1 MDLSPPLPQRDG
13 MEGYGWTLYDTRT
26 GGSQTIHDSV
36 LHLDLTTEFF
46 KSDDGLSWSAR
57 VKGVPRADAPASPK
71 TALIFHA
78 ALENAETLPADKT
91 LKCTND
97 ASTGADE
104 SVKCTGAV
112 PELGSVDLHQIG
124 DAQNKIIQGPAVKS
138 VSMAEDKIWQA
149 KAVFSDV
156 LKATEGDSLVVN
168 EPGEGNMH
176 FSQLVLEGPF
186 SITFAFR
193 SNTGTF
199 LPSDAID
206 NLGNQLNTS
215 FAAILDKVFP
225 RTAPYEGDAYEDFT
239 RSLISNLLGGM
250 GFFHGDEKVDET
262 HAPEYEEL
270 DLNFWEKAAE
280 KWLNLMDEDGWI
292 GREQI
297 LGLEARSKVP
307 TEFQTQYP
315 HYANPPTLSLLLT
328 NIISKVTKKTPYNG
342 HSSKYT
348 TSSQDAQSLV
358 KELLPL
364 FDRHYNW
371 FRRTQAGNLTA
382 YSRPGGV
389 NSEAYRWKG
398 RYPGHTLT
406 SGLDDY
412 PRAEPPHPGELHV
425 DALAWVGASARALQ
439 QAAEFLG
446 EDSSVYKGQLDAVL
460 QNLDVIHWN
469 TEQSAYCD
477 STIGGDGQ
485 FQHVSVLDLI
495 SDSQKVLSPFGLRSL
510 SAADEKYGT
519 EEDYWRGAVWM
530 PLNVLAVLRLHG
542 MGSTTSEGKRANALA
557 AKLRK
562 RLVNTVYDSWKS
574 TGFVWEQ
581 YNDKTGAGQRSRA
594 FTGWTACIILLMGL
608 EDAAPSMADSDA
620 PEACRRFGGRC
631 RSWYLERTRQVEG
644 YEVIDLDDLHESDT
658 EERSR

>member
-1 MDLSPPLPQRDG
+1 MAGLVVS
-13 MEGYGWTLYDTRT
+13 TLI
-26 GGSQTIHDSV
+26 GV
-36 LHLDLTTEFF
+36 HLQISLEAWRIISL
-46 KSDDGLSWSAR
+46 KPNILIWSAA
-57 VKGVPRADAPASPK
+57 G
-71 TALIFHA
+71 
-78 ALENAETLPADKT
+78 
-91 LKCTND
+91 
-97 ASTGADE
+97 
-104 SVKCTGAV
+104 
-112 PELGSVDLHQIG
+112 
-124 DAQNKIIQGPAVKS
+124 
-138 VSMAEDKIWQA
+138 
-149 KAVFSDV
+149 
-156 LKATEGDSLVVN
+156 
-168 EPGEGNMH
+168 
-176 FSQLVLEGPF
+176 
-186 SITFAFR
+186 
-193 SNTGTF
+193 
-199 LPSDAID
+199 
-206 NLGNQLNTS
+206 
-215 FAAILDKVFP
+215 
-225 RTAPYEGDAYEDFT
+225 
-239 RSLISNLLGGM
+239 
-250 GFFHGDEKVDET
+250 
-262 HAPEYEEL
+262 
-270 DLNFWEKAAE
+270 
-280 KWLNLMDEDGWI
+280 
-292 GREQI
+292 EQI
-297 LGLEARSKVP
+297 LGPEARSKVP

-446 EDSSVYKGQLDAVL
+446 EDSSVYEGQLDAVL

-485 FQHVSVLDLI
+485 FQHVCHLGYMSLMPLLLGHMNETHPRLPAVLDLI

-510 SAADEKYGT
+510 SAADENYGT

-594 FTGWTACIILLMGL
+594 FTGWTACVILLMGL

-620 PEACRRFGGRC
+620 PGVFSNWSIPTLSIFVLIVGLVLFRRRVTEACRRFGGRC

>member
-1 MDLSPPLPQRDG
+1 MPLKPNI
-13 MEGYGWTLYDTRT
+13 L
-26 GGSQTIHDSV
+26 I
-36 LHLDLTTEFF
+36 
-46 KSDDGLSWSAR
+46 WSAA
-57 VKGVPRADAPASPK
+57 G
-71 TALIFHA
+71 
-78 ALENAETLPADKT
+78 
-91 LKCTND
+91 
-97 ASTGADE
+97 
-104 SVKCTGAV
+104 
-112 PELGSVDLHQIG
+112 
-124 DAQNKIIQGPAVKS
+124 
-138 VSMAEDKIWQA
+138 
-149 KAVFSDV
+149 
-156 LKATEGDSLVVN
+156 
-168 EPGEGNMH
+168 
-176 FSQLVLEGPF
+176 
-186 SITFAFR
+186 
-193 SNTGTF
+193 
-199 LPSDAID
+199 
-206 NLGNQLNTS
+206 
-215 FAAILDKVFP
+215 
-225 RTAPYEGDAYEDFT
+225 
-239 RSLISNLLGGM
+239 
-250 GFFHGDEKVDET
+250 
-262 HAPEYEEL
+262 
-270 DLNFWEKAAE
+270 
-280 KWLNLMDEDGWI
+280 
-292 GREQI
+292 EQI
-297 LGLEARSKVP
+297 LGPEARSKVP

-382 YSRPGGV
+382 YSRPGGA

-398 RYPGHTLT
+398 RSPGHTLT

-425 DALAWVGASARALQ
+425 DALAWVGASAMALQ
-439 QAAEFLG
+439 QAADFLG

-460 QNLDVIHWN
+460 QNLDVLHWN
-469 TEQSAYCD
+469 TEKSAYCD

-485 FQHVSVLDLI
+485 FQHVCHLGYMSLMPLLLGHMNETHPRLPAVLDLI
-495 SDSQKVLSPFGLRSL
+495 SNSQKVLSPFGLRSL

-557 AKLRK
+557 AKLRT

-594 FTGWTACIILLMGL
+594 FTGWTACVILLMGL

-620 PEACRRFGGRC
+620 LGVFSNWSIPTLSIFVLIVGLVLFRRKVTEACRRFLGRC

-644 YEVIDLDDLHESDT
+644 YEVIDLDDLHASDT